1 MYSFLSFDLWWIFR
15 WFLLLDGRQSNWIHL
30 WSINRNQ
37 GDIVMWKIWC
47 HAPWRI
53 LDRALWLSHRILR
66 QYPQEILRW
75 GTSSGQE
82 LVLQVRHPDYF
93 RAQPTRGPMPV
104 PSDDTNANGIE
115 PLPTLPLPSL
125 HRRRPLRR
133 NLPRPPKN
141 CQWRCR
147 RPPPIRAG
155 EVTELEAG
163 PAAVD

>member
-1 MYSFLSFDLWWIFR
+1 MEDNRIEFIYDLSTETKVI
-15 WFLLLDGRQSNWIHL
+15 LLCGKSDAMPPDEFWTELCDSLTRT
-30 WSINRNQ
+30 
-37 GDIVMWKIWC
+37 
-47 HAPWRI
+47 
-53 LDRALWLSHRILR
+53 HRILR

-141 CQWRCR
+141 CQWHCR
-147 RPPPIRAG
+147 RPPPIRTG